1 MVFAENHL
9 GVSRSIFLPLFVVES
24 GDFVV
29 YQFLDIRLWYAVW
42 GIEELSHRWY
52 LVSPVRQPFR
62 CPIFL
67 CVQLPS
73 AVPLC

>member
-29 YQFLDIRLWYAVW
+29 YQFLDMRLGYRA
-42 GIEELSHRWY
+42 SRN
-52 LVSPVRQPFR
+52 
-62 CPIFL
+62 
-67 CVQLPS
+67 
-73 AVPLC
+73 